1 MALLKIAFSDVSGDA
16 SILALMVV
24 IATVVA
30 NLARARSPIIGRSS
44 PNKFY
49 THTAP
54 IWFASTSVIGSL
66 IGVKNSVPGETELGN
81 AGTLAQQG
89 ISRIRGTMSMGVP
102 MTHWLLVG
110 SL

>member
-16 SILALMVV
+16 SILALVVV

-49 THTAP
+49 TYTTP
-54 IWFASTSVIGSL
+54 IWSASTSVIGSL
-66 IGVKNSVPGETELGN
+66 IGVKYSAPGQTELGN

-89 ISRIRGTMSMGVP
+89 IPRSMGVP
-102 MTHWLLVG
+102 MAHWPLVG